1 MSGIT
6 EGIRAEDQT
15 IFAQVAEL
23 MKVWILVRGTNK
35 ASLRFIGKSGYSP
48 KPVECKAKT
57 ADQGGEKA
65 GLVVCP
71 ILDPNAFSK
80 GTKTEKALAAWADFA
95 GEKWSQDT
103 PLAGLPTGFD
113 IETAKTSYYGCVR
126 KNGMYLHGDY
136 DLYDVVDPEDP
147 TGGSRVEKL
156 ISGVPVSYSA
166 NSLAAHRALNAR
178 FQKTC
183 NANLVQHGDQLS
195 YADHTDDLIIAFPP
209 EGGWVYVNP
218 FNRDNPK
225 ASIVSLYEKI
235 FPGRGSRKEEPFLL
249 RQVK

>member
-15 IFAQVAEL
+15 VFAQVAEQ

-35 ASLRFIGKSGYSP
+35 ASLKFIGKPGYSP

-71 ILDPNAFSK
+71 ILDPDAFSK
-80 GTKTEKALAAWADFA
+80 GKKTEKALAAWADFA
-95 GEKWSQDT
+95 GKQWSQST
-103 PLAGLPTGFD
+103 PVTGLPAGFD
-113 IETAKTSYYGCVR
+113 IETARTAYYGCVR
-126 KNGMYLHGDY
+126 KNGKYLHGDY
-136 DLYDVVDPEDP
+136 DLYDVIDPEDP
-147 TGGSRVEKL
+147 TGGRRVEKL
-156 ISGVPVSYSA
+156 INGVAVLYTA
-166 NSLAAHRALNAR
+166 KSLAAHLALNAR
-178 FQKTC
+178 FRETC

-195 YADHTDDLIIAFPP
+195 YGTHTDDLIIAFPP
-209 EGGWVYVNP
+209 QGGWVYVNRA
-218 FNRDNPK
+218 NSTD
-225 ASIVSLYEKI
+225 SIVSLYREI
-235 FPGRGSRKEEPFLL
+235 FPGRGSRMGQEVFM